1 MTIADSLKEL
11 KMQMHMQQQ
20 ASEEEDDVVGDLGG
34 RTSAQHE
41 FLMFG

>member
-11 KMQMHMQQQ
+11 KMQMHMQGT
-20 ASEEEDDVVGDLGG
+20 E
-34 RTSAQHE
+34 RTEAQNE